1 MIRVFVIAVLKDGTR
16 IPIAMAHD
24 EEDARRAIGMADE
37 LFELKDAVDYE
48 IEIDDLVNVATFH
61 N

>member
-16 IPIAMAHD
+16 IPVAMAQD
-24 EEDARRAIGMADE
+24 EEDAKRAIGMADE
-37 LFELKDAVDYE
+37 MFELKDVVDYE
-48 IEIDDLVNVATFH
+48 IEVEDLVNVATFH